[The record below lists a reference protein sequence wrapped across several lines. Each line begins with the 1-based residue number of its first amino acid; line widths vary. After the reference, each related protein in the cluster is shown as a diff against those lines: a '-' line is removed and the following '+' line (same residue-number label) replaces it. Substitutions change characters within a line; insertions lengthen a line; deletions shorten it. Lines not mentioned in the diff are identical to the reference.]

1 MKMYHYWGLTVKQTD
16 ENIHLIFSHWIGK
29 DRPPELTQSQ
39 HELNCAMLLNP
50 EQKLVNGDTTEF
62 SSRQNLYN

>member
-1 MKMYHYWGLTVKQTD
+1 MYHYWGLTVKQTD

-39 HELNCAMLLNP
+39 L
-50 EQKLVNGDTTEF
+50 T
-62 SSRQNLYN
+62 